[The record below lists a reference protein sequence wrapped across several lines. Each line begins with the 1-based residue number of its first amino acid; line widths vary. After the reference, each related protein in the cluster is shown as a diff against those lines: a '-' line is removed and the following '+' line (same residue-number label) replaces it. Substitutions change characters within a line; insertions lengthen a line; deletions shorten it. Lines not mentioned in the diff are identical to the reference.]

1 LKSFILYLIRKI
13 KKEHYI
19 SAFLDKLFSWF
30 QFLILKNMN
39 AINANE
45 KLIWSIII
53 IGAGQAGL
61 AAGYY
66 LSKAGEDFVIIDS
79 VKKIGDS
86 WRKRWD
92 SLTLFTPSQF
102 DGLPGLSFP
111 KARGTMPSKDE
122 MADYLEKYAE
132 KFNLPIRLEE
142 NVKHLSR
149 IQSGF
154 EINTVK
160 GILKCDKVI
169 IATGTNPL
177 PRIPEFAKD
186 LDKSIYQVHSSQYI
200 SPDKLP
206 SGNVLVVG
214 AATSGVEI
222 AIELAGSR
230 QTFISGQPTYHIP
243 DAIFR
248 YASRPY
254 WWFAS
259 NILTV
264 NTPIGRRAR
273 KNLLKGGGPLVGV
286 SVKDLVDSGVRQI
299 PRMSGVENG
308 QPKFTDGITVNVSS
322 IIWATGFK
330 ADFSWIDLNVTDE
343 KNGWPLTKRG
353 VANEAKGM
361 YFMGMMFQYSRTS
374 GLVGGVGKDA
384 AYIAKHIQRQKNG
397 HPDS

>member
-1 LKSFILYLIRKI
+1 MK
-13 KKEHYI
+13 
-19 SAFLDKLFSWF
+19 ATD
-30 QFLILKNMN
+30 
-39 AINANE
+39 INERVN
-45 KLIWSIII
+45 WGIII

-61 AAGYY
+61 AAGYH
-66 LSKAGEDFVIIDS
+66 LLMAGEDFVIIDS
-79 VKKIGDS
+79 VKRIGDS

-122 MADYLEKYAE
+122 MADYLDEYAE

-142 NVKHLSR
+142 NIQNLSCK
-149 IQSGF
+149 QSGF
-154 EINTVK
+154 EITTVK

-186 LDKSIYQVHSSQYI
+186 LDKSIHQVHSSQYI
-200 SPDKLP
+200 NPESLSP
-206 SGNVLVVG
+206 GNVLVVG

-230 QTFISGQPTYHIP
+230 HTFISGHPTYHIP
-243 DAIFR
+243 DEIFR
-248 YASRPY
+248 YASSLY

-264 NTPIGRRAR
+264 NTAIGRRAR

-286 SVKDLVDSGVRQI
+286 SVKDLVDAGVEQI
-299 PRMSGVENG
+299 SRMSGVENG
-308 QPKFTDGITVNVSS
+308 RPKFADGLKLNVSS
-322 IIWATGFK
+322 VIWATGFK
-330 ADFSWIDLNVTDE
+330 PDFSWIDVKVTDD

-353 VANEAKGM
+353 VSNNVKGM
-361 YFMGMMFQYSRTS
+361 YFMGMIFQYSRTS

-384 AYIAKHIQRQKNG
+384 AFIVKHILQQKKSGFN
-397 HPDS
+397 PTPMSLNISQTT

>member
-1 LKSFILYLIRKI
+1 MNTNDIT
-13 KKEHYI
+13 KKV
-19 SAFLDKLFSWF
+19 
-30 QFLILKNMN
+30 N
-39 AINANE
+39 
-45 KLIWSIII
+45 WSIII

-66 LSKAGEDFVIIDS
+66 LSMAGEDFVIIDS
-79 VKKIGDS
+79 VTRIGDS

-92 SLTLFTPSQF
+92 SLTLFTPSQY

-132 KFNLPIRLEE
+132 KFNLPVRLGE
-142 NVKHLSR
+142 NVQNLSR
-149 IQSGF
+149 RQSVF
-154 EINTVK
+154 EITTIR

-186 LDKSIYQVHSSQYI
+186 LDKSIHQVHSSQYI
-200 SPDKLP
+200 NPGSLSP
-206 SGNVLVVG
+206 GNVLVVG

-222 AIELAGSR
+222 AIELAASR
-230 QTFISGQPTYHIP
+230 HTFISGQPTYHIP

-273 KNLLKGGGPLVGV
+273 KNLLNGGGPLVGV
-286 SVKDLVDSGVRQI
+286 SVKNLVDAGVEQI
-299 PRMSGVENG
+299 PRMSGVEDG
-308 QPKFTDGITVNVSS
+308 RPKFPDGRIINVSS
-322 IIWATGFK
+322 IVWATGFK
-330 ADFSWIDLNVTDE
+330 PDFSWIDLKVTDD
-343 KNGWPLTKRG
+343 KKGWPLTRRG
-353 VANEAKGM
+353 VANEVKGM

-384 AYIAKHIQRQKNG
+384 AFIVKHMQRQKNG
-397 HPDS
+397 RSD

>member
-1 LKSFILYLIRKI
+1 
-13 KKEHYI
+13 
-19 SAFLDKLFSWF
+19 
-30 QFLILKNMN
+30 MN
-39 AINANE
+39 TNIPNE
-45 KLIWSIII
+45 KVKWSIII

-66 LSKAGEDFVIIDS
+66 LSLAGEDFVIIDP

-111 KARGTMPSKDE
+111 KAKGTMPSKDE
-122 MADYLEKYAE
+122 MADYLENYAE
-132 KFNLPIRLEE
+132 KFNLPVRLEE
-142 NVKHLSR
+142 NVKHLS
-149 IQSGF
+149 ITQSEF
-154 EINTVK
+154 EITTTK
-160 GILKCDKVI
+160 GILNCDKVI

-186 LDKSIYQVHSSQYI
+186 LDKSIHQVHSSQYI
-200 SPDKLP
+200 NPDSLP
-206 SGNVLVVG
+206 SGKVLVVG

-222 AIELAGSR
+222 AIELSGSR
-230 QTFISGQPTYHIP
+230 HTMISGHPTYHIP

-264 NTPIGRRAR
+264 NIAIGRRAR

-286 SVKDLVDSGVRQI
+286 SVKDLVNAGVEQI

-308 QPKFTDGITVNVSS
+308 LPKFENGLTVNVSS

-330 ADFSWIDLNVTDE
+330 PDFSWIDLKVTDE

-353 VANEAKGM
+353 VSTKVKGM
-361 YFMGMMFQYSRTS
+361 YFMGMIFQYSRTS

-384 AYIAKHIQRQKNG
+384 AFIAKHILQGKNG
-397 HPDS
+397 NPY